1 MKPTQSVDRV
11 VIRFAG
17 DSGDG
22 MQIVGSQFTNTTALL
37 GNDLATFPD
46 FPAEIRAPAGTLA
59 GVSGFQLH
67 FASYDIFTPGDS
79 PEALIAMNPAAL
91 KANIADLLPGGL
103 VIVNQEKF
111 IDREFEKAGI
121 TSNPLS
127 DGSLAAYRVV
137 PVDLARH
144 TREAVEGL
152 GLSGKETDRCKNFYA
167 LGITYWL
174 YSRPMET
181 TERWIEAKFKE
192 PYREAN
198 LRALRAGYNYA
209 ETVEL
214 FHERFEVAPM
224 KQSPGVY
231 RNIMGNQATSLGLVV
246 GAQKAGLTL
255 FLGSYPIT
263 PASDILHYLAG
274 YKSHGVVTFQA
285 EDEIAAITSA
295 IGASFGGSLGLTT
308 TSGPGMAL
316 KTEAMGLAV
325 MTELPLIIVNI
336 QRGGPS
342 TGLPTKTEQS
352 DLLQSVY
359 GRNGEC
365 PLPVIAA
372 STPSDCFEM
381 AVEAVRIAT
390 TYMTPVILLTD
401 GYLANGSEPWRVPN
415 VDDIPAFPVKFHTEV
430 EGFKAYGRNPETLA
444 RPWVRPGTPGLEHR
458 IGGLEKQEGT
468 GNVSYDPV
476 NHENMVKLRA
486 AKVAGIKVP
495 DLEVYGDE
503 GGLLVVGWGSTFG
516 AIRVAVDQARRTGLR
531 VGHAHI
537 RHINPLPANTD
548 AVLRRYDRVIVPEMN
563 LGQLVTV
570 LRDLTLIDCV
580 SVPKVKGQAFKV
592 SEVLAAIRHHQVVEA
607 K

>member
-1 MKPTQSVDRV
+1 MKTTQSVDHV

-22 MQIVGSQFTNTTALL
+22 MQIIGSQFTNTTALL
-37 GNDLATFPD
+37 GNDLSTFPD

-67 FASYDIFTPGDS
+67 FSSTEIFTPGDA
-79 PEALIAMNPAAL
+79 PEAIVAMNPAAL
-91 KANIADLLPGGL
+91 KANIADLKQGGL
-103 VIVNQEKF
+103 VIANKEKF
-111 IDREFEKAGI
+111 IEREFEKAGI
-121 TSNPLS
+121 TSNPLE
-127 DGSLAAYRVV
+127 DGSLDGFQVV
-137 PVDLARH
+137 AVDLARH
-144 TREAVEGL
+144 TKLAVEGL
-152 GLSGKETDRCKNFYA
+152 GLSGKETERCKNFYA
-167 LGITYWL
+167 LGMTYWL
-174 YSRPMET
+174 YTRPMET
-181 TERWIEAKFKE
+181 TERWINAKFKE

-198 LRALRAGYNYA
+198 LRALRAGFNYA

-214 FHERFEVAPM
+214 FTSRYEVAPM
-224 KQSPGVY
+224 RQEPGLY
-231 RNIMGNQATSLGLVV
+231 RNIMGNQATALGLVV
-246 GAQKAGLTL
+246 GTSKASVPL

-263 PASDILHYLAG
+263 PASDILHYLSG
-274 YKSHGVVTFQA
+274 YKAHGVITFQA

-295 IGASFGGSLGLTT
+295 IGASFGGSLGMTT

-316 KTEAMGLAV
+316 KTEALGLAV
-325 MTELPLIIVNI
+325 MTELPLVIVNI

-352 DLLQSVY
+352 DLLQAVY

-365 PLPVIAA
+365 PIPVIAA

-381 AVEAVRIAT
+381 AVEAVRIAV

-415 VDDIPAFPVKFHTEV
+415 VDDIAPFPVTFHTER

-458 IGGLEKQEGT
+458 IGGIEKAEGT
-468 GNVSYDPV
+468 GNVSYEPL
-476 NHENMVKLRA
+476 NHELMVKTRA
-486 AKVAGIKVP
+486 AKVSGIKVP
-495 DLEVYGDE
+495 DLEVYGDSD
-503 GGLLVVGWGSTFG
+503 GLLVVGWGSTFG
-516 AIRVAVDQARRTGLR
+516 AIRVAVDQARRQGMR

-537 RHINPLPANTD
+537 RHIHPLPANIA
-548 AVLRRYDRVIVPEMN
+548 AVLGRYTRVIVPEMN
-563 LGQLVTV
+563 LGQLVKL
-570 LRDLTLIDCV
+570 LRDQTMIDCV
-580 SVPKVKGQAFKV
+580 SIPKVQGQAFKIA
-592 SEVLAAIRHHQVVEA
+592 EVLTAIRHHQVTEA

>member
-1 MKPTQSVDRV
+1 MKTTQSVDHV

-67 FASYDIFTPGDS
+67 FANHDIFTPGDS

-91 KANIADLLPGGL
+91 KANIADLKPGGL
-103 VIVNQEKF
+103 VIANQEKF
-111 IDREFEKAGI
+111 IEREFEKCGL
-121 TSNPLS
+121 TSNPLD
-127 DGSLAAYRVV
+127 DGSLSAFRVV

-144 TREAVEGL
+144 TRDAVEGL
-152 GLSGKETDRCKNFYA
+152 GLSGKETERCKNFYA
-167 LGITYWL
+167 LGMTYWL
-174 YSRPMET
+174 YCRPMEN
-181 TERWIEAKFKE
+181 TERWITGKFKE

-198 LRALRAGYNYA
+198 IRALRAGYNYA
-209 ETVEL
+209 ETIEL
-214 FHERFEVAPM
+214 LHERFEVAPM
-224 KQSPGVY
+224 KQAPGVY
-231 RNIMGNQATSLGLVV
+231 RNIMGNEATALGLVV
-246 GAQKAGLTL
+246 GASKAGLPL

-263 PASDILHYLAG
+263 PASDILHYLAA
-274 YKSHGVVTFQA
+274 YKPHGVTTFQA
-285 EDEIAAITSA
+285 EDEISAISSA
-295 IGASFGGSLGLTT
+295 IGASFGGALGLTT

-316 KTEAMGLAV
+316 KTEALGLAV
-325 MTELPLIIVNI
+325 MTELPLVVVNI

-352 DLLQSVY
+352 DLLQAVY

-365 PLPVIAA
+365 PVPVIAA

-381 AVEAVRIAT
+381 AVEAVRIAA

-401 GYLANGSEPWRVPN
+401 GYLANGSEPWRVPSI
-415 VDDIPAFPVKFHTEV
+415 DDIAPFPVTFHTEV
-430 EGFKAYGRNPETLA
+430 EGFQAYARNPETLA

-468 GNVSYDPV
+468 GNVSYDPE

-486 AKVAGIKVP
+486 AKVAGVKVP
-495 DLEVYGDE
+495 DLLVHGDE
-503 GGLLVVGWGSTFG
+503 GGLLVVGWGSTYG
-516 AIRVAVDQARRTGLR
+516 AIRVAVDQARRSGIR

-537 RHINPLPANTD
+537 RNIHPLPANT
-548 AVLRRYDRVIVPEMN
+548 AELLARYDRVIVPEMN
-563 LGQLVTV
+563 LGQLVKL
-570 LRDLTLIDCV
+570 LRDLTLLDCV
-580 SVPKVKGQAFKV
+580 SIPKVKGQAFKV
-592 SEVLAAIRHHQVVEA
+592 SEVLAAIQHHQVVEA